1 MLELMKKAALA
12 SVGFASLTSEKVE
25 ELANDLIV
33 KGKMTELEGRKF
45 VDELKAKAAES
56 RESMKQQ
63 TDSAVDKALGKLN
76 LAHADEVKV
85 LKDEIAAMKEELAA
99 LKK

>member
-25 ELANDLIV
+25 ELANDMIV

-45 VDELKAKAAES
+45 VDELKTKAAES

-63 TDSAVDKALGKLN
+63 TENAVDKALDKLN
-76 LAHADEVKV
+76 LAQADEVKV
-85 LKDEIAAMKEELAA
+85 LKDEIAAMKGELAA